1 MTADGKETAAG
12 ANRRAPAILVVD
24 DERVIGM
31 ALTAS
36 LGRLGY
42 VSAGLAGNGEEA
54 VRLCGEKHPDLV
66 LMDVRL
72 QGEMDGVEAA
82 ERINRLF
89 GTPIIFLTAFWDE
102 ETVTRAKRSGPYA
115 FLVKPYE
122 DRDLQT
128 AIELALYKSSM
139 EKELLQAMR
148 AAEAAN
154 EAKTSFLATISH
166 ELRTPLNGILGMT
179 DLLQLSDMP
188 EDQRENLDL
197 IKDSALSLL
206 TVINQILDYS
216 RIEARILELREGDF
230 NLPAVL
236 ESVVAPQRVLA
247 SRKGLA
253 LGLEIAPEVPAA
265 LRGDHGRLGQV
276 LGHLLHNGVKYTQA
290 GKVTLRVG
298 LGDPAVT
305 GGSPDAGGDQVR
317 LHFSVA
323 DTGTGI
329 PPERLGDI
337 FESFTQL
344 EGYMTRSQGGLGLG
358 LATCRKLVALMGG
371 SLWAESSPGSG
382 SVFHFIV
389 PFARRLEAVRPEPR
403 PRPPLPPSGTA
414 LLGLRILVAEDN
426 LVNRRF
432 VTRGLERQG
441 CRVTAVEDG
450 QQVLEALTREPCDL
464 VLMDVQMP
472 VLDGIEATR
481 RIRAGHPGVA
491 PGLPIVALT
500 AHAMAGD
507 EQWCL
512 DAGMDAYVAKPVEME
527 DLVVVIRRVLAG
539 AEPAKRPG
547 GAA

>member
-1 MTADGKETAAG
+1 MTGTGKDAAAG
-12 ANRRAPAILVVD
+12 PGEARRAPAILVVD

-31 ALTAS
+31 ALAAS

-42 VSAGLAGNGEEA
+42 VPAGLASNGQEA
-54 VRLCGEKHPDLV
+54 VRLCGEKRPDLV

-82 ERINRLF
+82 ERISRLY

-102 ETVTRAKRSGPYA
+102 ETVARAKRSGPYA

-139 EKELLQAMR
+139 EQELLRAMR
-148 AAEAAN
+148 AAETAN

-179 DLLQLSDMP
+179 DLMQLSDLP
-188 EDQRENLDL
+188 DDQRENLDL

-206 TVINQILDYS
+206 AVINQILDYS
-216 RIEARILELREGDF
+216 RIEAHILELREGDF
-230 NLPAVL
+230 DLAAILDSVL
-236 ESVVAPQRVLA
+236 GSQRMLA

-253 LGLEIAPEVPAA
+253 LEVEIAPGVPTA
-265 LRGDHGRLGQV
+265 LRGDHGRLNQV
-276 LGHLLHNGVKYTQA
+276 LGHLLHNGVKYTPA
-290 GKVTLRVG
+290 GKVALRVG
-298 LGDPAVT
+298 LGQDVAPGQDSQDRA
-305 GGSPDAGGDQVR
+305 R
-317 LHFSVA
+317 LHFTVA
-323 DTGTGI
+323 DTGIGI
-329 PPERLGDI
+329 PPERVEDI

-371 SLWAESSPGSG
+371 SLWVESNPGSG
-382 SVFHFIV
+382 SSFHFIV
-389 PFARRLEAVRPEPR
+389 PFALRAATVRSEPR
-403 PRPPLPPSGTA
+403 PRTHPVPGTA
-414 LLGLRILVAEDN
+414 LKGLRILVAEDN

-441 CRVTAVEDG
+441 CLVLAVENG
-450 QQVLEALTREPCDL
+450 QQALDTLARESCDL

-481 RIRAGHPGVA
+481 RIRAGHGSVP

-512 DAGMDAYVAKPVEME
+512 DAGMNAYVAKPMEME
-527 DLVVVIRRVLAG
+527 DLVAVIRRVLSG
-539 AEPAKRPG
+539 EEPSKRPG
-547 GAA
+547 DPA

>member
-1 MTADGKETAAG
+1 MTETGKDAAAG
-12 ANRRAPAILVVD
+12 PDAARRAPAILVVD

-31 ALTAS
+31 ALAAS

-42 VSAGLAGNGEEA
+42 VSAGLASNGQEA
-54 VRLCGEKHPDLV
+54 VRLCGEKRPDLV

-82 ERINRLF
+82 ERINRLY

-102 ETVTRAKRSGPYA
+102 ETVARAKRSGPYA

-139 EKELLQAMR
+139 EQELLRAMR
-148 AAEAAN
+148 AAETAN

-166 ELRTPLNGILGMT
+166 ELRTPLNGILGMI
-179 DLLQLSDMP
+179 DLMQLSELPD
-188 EDQRENLDL
+188 DQRENLDL

-206 TVINQILDYS
+206 AVINQILDYS
-216 RIEARILELREGDF
+216 RIEAHILELREGDF
-230 NLPAVL
+230 DLAAILDSVL
-236 ESVVAPQRVLA
+236 GSQRMLA

-253 LGLEIAPEVPAA
+253 LEVEIAPEVPTA
-265 LRGDHGRLGQV
+265 LRGDHGRLSQV
-276 LGHLLHNGVKYTQA
+276 LGHLLHNGVKYTPA
-290 GKVTLRVG
+290 GRVALRVR
-298 LGDPAVT
+298 LGGQEAA
-305 GGSPDAGGDQVR
+305 PDQDSQGRAR
-317 LHFSVA
+317 LHFTVA
-323 DTGTGI
+323 DTGIGI
-329 PPERLGDI
+329 PPERAEDI

-344 EGYMTRSQGGLGLG
+344 EDYMTRSQGGLGLG

-371 SLWAESSPGSG
+371 SLWVESRPGSG
-382 SVFHFIV
+382 SSFHFIV
-389 PFARRLEAVRPEPR
+389 PFALRAATVRSEPR
-403 PRPPLPPSGTA
+403 PRTPAVPGTA
-414 LLGLRILVAEDN
+414 LKGLRILVAEDN

-441 CRVTAVEDG
+441 CLVLAAENG
-450 QQVLEALTREPCDL
+450 QQALDILARESCDL

-472 VLDGIEATR
+472 VLDGIETTR
-481 RIRAGHPGVA
+481 RIRAGHGGV
-491 PGLPIVALT
+491 PSGLPIVALT

-512 DAGMDAYVAKPVEME
+512 DAGMNAYVAKPMEME
-527 DLVVVIRRVLAG
+527 DLVAVIRRVLSG
-539 AEPAKRPG
+539 DEPSKRPG
-547 GAA
+547 DPA